1 MATEKKYK
9 ATIEIGGAIAS
20 SLKSSFAAVTGNTKA
35 LGASLSKL
43 TSQQRKL
50 EGFNSAQLRIGE
62 TQKKLMQAMK
72 AGDTSGVE
80 RLRKSLDTQRQSL
93 TKLGEELKKAKIDT
107 GNLSGEMERL
117 GRKADATRKVM
128 DSWSKIKPI
137 GDNFKTVA
145 TRTAGG
151 FVAVGAAAAA
161 ASAGVW
167 KLGTAFGNFADSAAE
182 GAATLG
188 TDANFLLSVRYAAS
202 QVGASAE
209 MADKALSEM
218 NIRLVDAGEDGNKT
232 GEALSELGLD
242 IGKLQKLDT
251 ASQFATISQ
260 AFSKYSGSVNKA
272 KIATDIFGKSGRKIP
287 NLLNLGKEGLQGYAQ
302 AAKDAGYL
310 LSDSDMLMGDAFD
323 EAMGQFNLALEGSRN
338 IIGRELLPIL
348 TELMTS
354 LGSFIREN
362 APNIKAVAQEFGGW
376 LKTNGPII
384 GGQIRDMAKSLVEM
398 GKAAWPF
405 IESIGG
411 VKAVLTGIATI
422 AFLPTIAAIGSLAAS
437 FITAVPAVIKLT
449 TGLWAMATAGWA
461 AIAPL
466 LPIIGTVAVV
476 AAGVVALGFAVKHVA
491 DNWDTWSW
499 ALNEAWTATKEFFA
513 FIGTGLSNFGA
524 ATKEFASSFYSVIV
538 GAFDGTN
545 KAAMDFLGFLGQGL
559 SNFGTAFGQFGT
571 TIYKGISG
579 AFGGALAATTGF
591 VASMGGA
598 IGGWVSTTTMA
609 ISDFG
614 GSIYASI
621 AGSFS
626 GAWTATTGFIA
637 NMGSAIG
644 GWVSSTMASISGLGA
659 SIYDSI
665 AGAFDRLTGKI
676 SQWFGWVKEKFAS
689 LGSSIAGVFTGG
701 EAPAPVDGARAA
713 GGPVSAGKNYLVGE
727 RGPEIF
733 SPSSSGSIIPNHRT
747 GGSVSND
754 NRTITINITASPGM
768 NERTLADL
776 VLARLD
782 GRQAALAGGA
792 LYD

>member
-9 ATIEIGGAIAS
+9 ATIEIGGAVAG
-20 SLKSSFAAVTGNTKA
+20 SLKSSFAAVTGNTKI
-35 LGASLSKL
+35 LGSALSKL
-43 TSQQRKL
+43 TSQQKKL
-50 EGFNSAQLRIGE
+50 ESFNSSQLRIGE
-62 TQKKLMQAMK
+62 TQKKLVQAMK

-93 TKLGEELKKAKIDT
+93 AKLGEELKKAKINT

-117 GRKADATRKVM
+117 GRKADATKKVM
-128 DSWSKIKPI
+128 DSWGKIKPI
-137 GDNFKTVA
+137 GDNFQTVLK
-145 TRTAGG
+145 RTAGG
-151 FVAVGAAAAA
+151 FVAIGAAAAA

-242 IGKLQKLDT
+242 IGKLQKMDT

-260 AFSKYSGSVNKA
+260 AFSKYTGSVNKA

-323 EAMGQFNLALEGSRN
+323 EAMGQFNLALQGSQN
-338 IIGRELLPIL
+338 IIGRELLPVL

-362 APNIKAVAQEFGGW
+362 APNIKAMAQEFGGW

-384 GGQIRDMAKSLVEM
+384 GGQIRDMSKSLVEM

-405 IESIGG
+405 IESVGG
-411 VKAVLTGIATI
+411 VKAVLVGIA
-422 AFLPTIAAIGSLAAS
+422 AVALAPAIAAVVSLGAS
-437 FITAVPAVIKLT
+437 IVMALPAVVSLT
-449 TGLWAMATAGWA
+449 TGLWGMAAAAAGGSA
-461 AIAPL
+461 AL

-476 AAGVVALGFAVKHVA
+476 AAGVVALGFAVKHVS
-491 DNWDTWSW
+491 DNWDTYAW
-499 ALNEAWTATKEFFA
+499 ALNEAWTAT
-513 FIGTGLSNFGA
+513 
-524 ATKEFASSFYSVIV
+524 
-538 GAFDGTN
+538 
-545 KAAMDFLGFLGQGL
+545 
-559 SNFGTAFGQFGT
+559 
-571 TIYKGISG
+571 
-579 AFGGALAATTGF
+579 TGF
-591 VASMGGA
+591 ISNMGSA
-598 IGGWVSTTTMA
+598 IGEWVNNTTMA
-609 ISDFG
+609 ISD
-614 GSIYASI
+614 
-621 AGSFS
+621 
-626 GAWTATTGFIA
+626 
-637 NMGSAIG
+637 MG
-644 GWVSSTMASISGLGA
+644 T

-665 AGAFDRLTGKI
+665 PGALDRLTGKI
-676 SQWFGWVKEKFAS
+676 GAWFSWVREKFVG
-689 LGSSIAGVFTGG
+689 LGSSIKGVFTGG
-701 EAPAPVDGARAA
+701 DSPAPIDGARAS

-733 SPSSSGSIIPNHRT
+733 SPSSSGSIIPNHRA

>member
-9 ATIEIGGAIAS
+9 ATIEIGGAVAG
-20 SLKSSFAAVTGNTKA
+20 SLKSSFAAVTGNTKI
-35 LGASLSKL
+35 LGASMSKL
-43 TSQQRKL
+43 RTRMK
-50 EGFNSAQLRIGE
+50 EVGA
-62 TQKKLMQAMK
+62 AMK
-72 AGDTSGVE
+72 ESGADTV
-80 RLRKSLDTQRQSL
+80 T
-93 TKLGEELKKAKIDT
+93 LGKELAA
-107 GNLSGEMERL
+107 LQ
-117 GRKADATRKVM
+117 RKADATRKVM
-128 DSWSKIKPI
+128 DSWGKIKPI
-137 GDNFKTVA
+137 GDNFQTVLK
-145 TRTAGG
+145 RTAGG
-151 FVAVGAAAAA
+151 FVAIGAAAAA
-161 ASAGVW
+161 ASAAVW
-167 KLGTAFGNFADSAAE
+167 KLGTGFGNFADSAAE

-242 IGKLQKLDT
+242 IGKLQKMDT

-260 AFSKYSGSVNKA
+260 AFSKYTGSVNKA
-272 KIATDIFGKSGRKIP
+272 KIATDIFGKAGRKIP

-302 AAKDAGYL
+302 AAQDAGYL

-323 EAMGQFNLALEGSRN
+323 EAMGQFNLALQGSQN
-338 IIGRELLPIL
+338 IIGRELLPVL

-362 APNIKAVAQEFGGW
+362 APNIRAMAQEFGGW

-405 IESIGG
+405 IESVGG
-411 VKAVLTGIATI
+411 VKAVLVGIAAV
-422 AFLPTIAAIGSLAAS
+422 AFAPAIAAVVSLGAS
-437 FITAVPAVIKLT
+437 IVMALPAVVSLT
-449 TGLWAMATAGWA
+449 TGLWGMAAAAAGGSA
-461 AIAPL
+461 AL

-491 DNWDTWSW
+491 DNWDTYAW
-499 ALNEAWTATKEFFA
+499 ALN
-513 FIGTGLSNFGA
+513 
-524 ATKEFASSFYSVIV
+524 
-538 GAFDGTN
+538 
-545 KAAMDFLGFLGQGL
+545 Q
-559 SNFGTAFGQFGT
+559 
-571 TIYKGISG
+571 
-579 AFGGALAATTGF
+579 
-591 VASMGGA
+591 
-598 IGGWVSTTTMA
+598 
-609 ISDFG
+609 
-614 GSIYASI
+614 
-621 AGSFS
+621 
-626 GAWTATTGFIA
+626 AWTATTGFIS

-644 GWVSSTMASISGLGA
+644 EWVNNTTMAIADMGT

-676 SQWFGWVKEKFAS
+676 GAWFSWVREKFAN
-689 LGSSIAGVFTGG
+689 LGSSIKGVFTGG
-701 EAPAPVDGARAA
+701 DGPAPIDGARAS

-733 SPSSSGSIIPNHRT
+733 SPSSSGSIIPNHRA

>member
-9 ATIEIGGAIAS
+9 ATIEIGGAIAG

-93 TKLGEELKKAKIDT
+93 TKLGEELKKAKINT
-107 GNLSGEMERL
+107 GDLSGEMERL
-117 GRKADATRKVM
+117 GRKADATRKVI
-128 DSWSKIKPI
+128 DSWGKIKPI

-405 IESIGG
+405 IESVGG
-411 VKAVLTGIATI
+411 VKAMLTGIATI

-449 TGLWAMATAGWA
+449 TGLWGMAAGATGIIPAIGGAATALWAMATAGWA

-466 LPIIGTVAVV
+466 LPAIAIGAAIIGGLTLLAF
-476 AAGVVALGFAVKHVA
+476 GIKHVVE
-491 DNWDTWSW
+491 NWDSYSAKISEVWKLT
-499 ALNEAWTATKEFFA
+499 TDFA
-513 FIGTGLSNFGA
+513 A
-524 ATKEFASSFYSVIV
+524 K
-538 GAFDGTN
+538 
-545 KAAMDFLGFLGQGL
+545 
-559 SNFGTAFGQFGT
+559 
-571 TIYKGISG
+571 
-579 AFGGALAATTGF
+579 
-591 VASMGGA
+591 MGGA
-598 IGGWVSTTTMA
+598 IAAWVNDTNIA

-614 GSIYASI
+614 
-621 AGSFS
+621 
-626 GAWTATTGFIA
+626 T
-637 NMGSAIG
+637 
-644 GWVSSTMASISGLGA
+644 

-676 SQWFGWVKEKFAS
+676 GEWFGWVREKFAS
-689 LGSSIAGVFTGG
+689 LGSSIKGVFTGG
-701 EAPAPVDGARAA
+701 DAPAPIDGARAE

-747 GGSVSND
+747 GSVSND
-754 NRTITINITASPGM
+754 NRTINITVNASPGM

>member
-1 MATEKKYK
+1 MATEKKFK
-9 ATIEIGGAIAS
+9 ATIEIGGAIAG
-20 SLKSSFAAVTGNTKA
+20 SLKSSFAAVTGNTKV
-35 LGASLSKL
+35 LGSSLSGLK
-43 TSQQRKL
+43 SKMK
-50 EGFNSAQLRIGE
+50 EISA
-62 TQKKLMQAMK
+62 AMK
-72 AGDTSGVE
+72 VSGADTA
-80 RLRKSLDTQRQSL
+80 T
-93 TKLGEELKKAKIDT
+93 LGKELA
-107 GNLSGEMERL
+107 NLQ
-117 GRKADATRKVM
+117 RKADATRKVM
-128 DSWSKIKPI
+128 DSWAKIKPI
-137 GDNFKTVA
+137 GDNFQTTLK
-145 TRTAGG
+145 RTAGG

-405 IESIGG
+405 IESVGG
-411 VKAVLTGIATI
+411 VKAVLAGIAAV
-422 AFLPTIAAIGSLAAS
+422 AFAPAIAAVASLGVS
-437 FITAVPAVIKLT
+437 ILTAIPAVISLT
-449 TGLWAMATAGWA
+449 TGLWGMAAAAAGGSA
-461 AIAPL
+461 AL

-476 AAGVVALGFAVKHVA
+476 AAGVVALGFAIKHVA
-491 DNWDTWSW
+491 DNWDTWAW
-499 ALNEAWTATKEFFA
+499 ALNEAWTATTE
-513 FIGTGLSNFGA
+513 
-524 ATKEFASSFYSVIV
+524 
-538 GAFDGTN
+538 
-545 KAAMDFLGFLGQGL
+545 
-559 SNFGTAFGQFGT
+559 
-571 TIYKGISG
+571 
-579 AFGGALAATTGF
+579 
-591 VASMGGA
+591 
-598 IGGWVSTTTMA
+598 
-609 ISDFG
+609 
-614 GSIYASI
+614 
-621 AGSFS
+621 
-626 GAWTATTGFIA
+626 FIA

-644 GWVSSTMASISGLGA
+644 GWVSNTTMAISDLGV

-676 SQWFGWVKEKFAS
+676 GEWFGWVREKFAS
-689 LGSSIAGVFTGG
+689 LGSSIAAVFTGG
-701 EAPAPVDGARAA
+701 DAPAAVDGARAA

-747 GGSVSND
+747 GSVSND

>member
-1 MATEKKYK
+1 MATEKKFK
-9 ATIEIGGAIAS
+9 ATIEIGGAVAG
-20 SLKSSFAAVTGNTKA
+20 SLKSSFAAVTGNTKI

-43 TSQQRKL
+43 SSQQKKL
-50 EGFNSAQLRIGE
+50 KSFNSAQLRIGE

-93 TKLGEELKKAKIDT
+93 AKLGEELKKAKINTND
-107 GNLSGEMERL
+107 LSGEMERL

-128 DSWSKIKPI
+128 DSWGKIKPI
-137 GDNFKTVA
+137 GDNFQTVLK
-145 TRTAGG
+145 RTAGG
-151 FVAVGAAAAA
+151 FVAIGAAAAA

-167 KLGTAFGNFADSAAE
+167 KMGTAFGNFADSAAE

-209 MADKALSEM
+209 MADKALSEL
-218 NIRLVDAGEDGNKT
+218 NIRMVEAGEDGNKT
-232 GEALSELGLD
+232 GEALSELGLN
-242 IGKLQKLDT
+242 IGKLQKMDT

-260 AFSKYSGSVNKA
+260 AFSKYTGSVNKA
-272 KIATDIFGKSGRKIP
+272 KIATDIFGKAGRKIP

-302 AAKDAGYL
+302 AAQDAGYL

-323 EAMGQFNLALEGSRN
+323 EAMGQFNLALQGSQN
-338 IIGRELLPIL
+338 IIGRELLPVL

-384 GGQIRDMAKSLVEM
+384 GTQIRDMAKSLVEM

-405 IESIGG
+405 IESVGG
-411 VKAVLTGIATI
+411 VKAVLIGIGTI
-422 AFLPTIAAIGSLAAS
+422 AFAPAIAAVASLGAS

-449 TGLWAMATAGWA
+449 TGLWGMAAGATGIIPAIGGAATALWGMATAGWA

-466 LPIIGTVAVV
+466 LPALAIGAAIIGGLTLL
-476 AAGVVALGFAVKHVA
+476 ALGIKNVVE
-491 DNWDTWSW
+491 NWDS
-499 ALNEAWTATKEFFA
+499 
-513 FIGTGLSNFGA
+513 
-524 ATKEFASSFYSVIV
+524 YSAKLYEVWDV
-538 GAFDGTN
+538 A
-545 KAAMDFLGFLGQGL
+545 KA
-559 SNFGTAFGQFGT
+559 
-571 TIYKGISG
+571 
-579 AFGGALAATTGF
+579 
-591 VASMGGA
+591 
-598 IGGWVSTTTMA
+598 
-609 ISDFG
+609 
-614 GSIYASI
+614 
-621 AGSFS
+621 FS
-626 GAWTATTGFIA
+626 GG
-637 NMGSAIG
+637 
-644 GWVSSTMASISGLGA
+644 
-659 SIYDSI
+659 IYDSI
-665 AGAFDRLTGKI
+665 SGAFDRLTGKI
-676 SQWFGWVKEKFAS
+676 GAWFGWVREKFVG
-689 LGSSIAGVFTGG
+689 LGSSIKGVFTGG
-701 EAPAPVDGARAA
+701 DSPAPIDGARAA

-733 SPSSSGSIIPNHRT
+733 SPSSSGSIIPNHRA

-782 GRQAALAGGA
+782 GRQAAIAGGA

>member
-20 SLKSSFAAVTGNTKA
+20 SLKSSFAAVTGNTKV
-35 LGASLSKL
+35 LGSSLSGLK
-43 TSQQRKL
+43 SKMK
-50 EGFNSAQLRIGE
+50 EISA
-62 TQKKLMQAMK
+62 AMK
-72 AGDTSGVE
+72 VSGADTA
-80 RLRKSLDTQRQSL
+80 T
-93 TKLGEELKKAKIDT
+93 LGKELA
-107 GNLSGEMERL
+107 NLQ
-117 GRKADATRKVM
+117 RKADATRKVM
-128 DSWSKIKPI
+128 DSWAKIKPI
-137 GDNFKTVA
+137 GDNFQTTLK
-145 TRTAGG
+145 RTAGG

-362 APNIKAVAQEFGGW
+362 APNIKAMAQEFGGW

-405 IESIGG
+405 IESVGG
-411 VKAVLTGIATI
+411 VKAILAGIAAV
-422 AFLPTIAAIGSLAAS
+422 AFAPAIAAVASLGVS
-437 FITAVPAVIKLT
+437 ILTAIPAVISLS
-449 TGLWAMATAGWA
+449 TGLWGMAAAAAGGSA
-461 AIAPL
+461 AL

-476 AAGVVALGFAVKHVA
+476 AAGVVALGFAIKHVA
-491 DNWDTWSW
+491 DNWDTWAW
-499 ALNEAWTATKEFFA
+499 ALNEAWTAT
-513 FIGTGLSNFGA
+513 
-524 ATKEFASSFYSVIV
+524 TKFV
-538 GAFDGTN
+538 G
-545 KAAMDFLGFLGQGL
+545 
-559 SNFGTAFGQFGT
+559 
-571 TIYKGISG
+571 
-579 AFGGALAATTGF
+579 
-591 VASMGGA
+591 
-598 IGGWVSTTTMA
+598 
-609 ISDFG
+609 
-614 GSIYASI
+614 
-621 AGSFS
+621 
-626 GAWTATTGFIA
+626 

-644 GWVSSTMASISGLGA
+644 GWVSNTTMAISDLGV

-676 SQWFGWVKEKFAS
+676 GEWFGWVREKFAS

-701 EAPAPVDGARAA
+701 DAPAPVDGARAA

>member
-1 MATEKKYK
+1 MATEKKFK
-9 ATIEIGGAIAS
+9 ATIEIGGAVAG
-20 SLKSSFAAVTGNTKA
+20 SLKSSFAAVTGNTKV
-35 LGASLSKL
+35 LGASMSKL
-43 TSQQRKL
+43 KTRMK
-50 EGFNSAQLRIGE
+50 EVGA
-62 TQKKLMQAMK
+62 AMK
-72 AGDTSGVE
+72 ESGADTV
-80 RLRKSLDTQRQSL
+80 T
-93 TKLGEELKKAKIDT
+93 LGKELAA
-107 GNLSGEMERL
+107 LQ
-117 GRKADATRKVM
+117 RKADATRKVM
-128 DSWSKIKPI
+128 DSWGKIKPI
-137 GDNFKTVA
+137 GDNFQTVLK
-145 TRTAGG
+145 RTAGG
-151 FVAVGAAAAA
+151 FVAIGAAAAG
-161 ASAGVW
+161 ASAAVW

-232 GEALSELGLD
+232 GEALSELGLN
-242 IGKLQKLDT
+242 IGKLQKMDT

-260 AFSKYSGSVNKA
+260 AFSKYTGSVNKA
-272 KIATDIFGKSGRKIP
+272 KIATDIFGKAGRKIP

-302 AAKDAGYL
+302 AAQDAGYL

-323 EAMGQFNLALEGSRN
+323 EAMGQFNLALQGSQN
-338 IIGRELLPIL
+338 IIGRELLPVL

-384 GGQIRDMAKSLVEM
+384 GTQIRDMAKSLVEM

-405 IESIGG
+405 IESVGG
-411 VKAVLTGIATI
+411 VKAILTGIATI
-422 AFLPTIAAIGSLAAS
+422 AFLPTIAAVASLGAS

-449 TGLWAMATAGWA
+449 TGLWGMAAGATGIIPAIGGAATALWGMATAGWA

-466 LPIIGTVAVV
+466 LPAIAIGAAIIGGLTLL
-476 AAGVVALGFAVKHVA
+476 ALGIKNVVE
-491 DNWDTWSW
+491 NWDSYSAKLYEVWDI
-499 ALNEAWTATKEFFA
+499 TK
-513 FIGTGLSNFGA
+513 
-524 ATKEFASSFYSVIV
+524 V
-538 GAFDGTN
+538 
-545 KAAMDFLGFLGQGL
+545 
-559 SNFGTAFGQFGT
+559 
-571 TIYKGISG
+571 
-579 AFGGALAATTGF
+579 
-591 VASMGGA
+591 
-598 IGGWVSTTTMA
+598 
-609 ISDFG
+609 
-614 GSIYASI
+614 
-621 AGSFS
+621 FS
-626 GAWTATTGFIA
+626 GG
-637 NMGSAIG
+637 
-644 GWVSSTMASISGLGA
+644 
-659 SIYDSI
+659 IYDSI

-676 SQWFGWVKEKFAS
+676 GAWFGWVREKFVG
-689 LGSSIAGVFTGG
+689 LGSSIKGVFTGG
-701 EAPAPVDGARAA
+701 DAPAPIDGARAS
-713 GGPVSAGKNYLVGE
+713 GGPVSAGKRYLVGE

-733 SPSSSGSIIPNHRT
+733 SPSSSGSIIPNHRA

>member
-1 MATEKKYK
+1 MATEKKFK

-20 SLKSSFAAVTGNTKA
+20 SLKSSFAAVTGNTKI

-62 TQKKLMQAMK
+62 TQKKLAQAMK

-93 TKLGEELKKAKIDT
+93 TKLGEELKKAKINT

-128 DSWSKIKPI
+128 DSWGKISPI
-137 GDNFKTVA
+137 GDKLGTTMRRA
-145 TRTAGG
+145 AGG

-272 KIATDIFGKSGRKIP
+272 KIATDIFGKAGRKIP

-405 IESIGG
+405 IESVGG
-411 VKAVLTGIATI
+411 VKAVMVGIAAV
-422 AFLPTIAAIGSLAAS
+422 AFAPAIAAVVSLGGSIVMAL
-437 FITAVPAVIKLT
+437 PAVISLT
-449 TGLWAMATAGWA
+449 TGLWGMAAAAAGGSA
-461 AIAPL
+461 AL

-476 AAGVVALGFAVKHVA
+476 AAGVVALGFAIKHVA
-491 DNWDTWSW
+491 DNWDTWAW
-499 ALNEAWTATKEFFA
+499 ALNEAWTATTE
-513 FIGTGLSNFGA
+513 
-524 ATKEFASSFYSVIV
+524 
-538 GAFDGTN
+538 
-545 KAAMDFLGFLGQGL
+545 
-559 SNFGTAFGQFGT
+559 
-571 TIYKGISG
+571 
-579 AFGGALAATTGF
+579 
-591 VASMGGA
+591 
-598 IGGWVSTTTMA
+598 
-609 ISDFG
+609 
-614 GSIYASI
+614 
-621 AGSFS
+621 
-626 GAWTATTGFIA
+626 FIA

-644 GWVSSTMASISGLGA
+644 GWVSNTTMAISDLGV

-676 SQWFGWVKEKFAS
+676 SEWFGWVREKFAN

-701 EAPAPVDGARAA
+701 EAPTPVDGARAT

-747 GGSVSND
+747 GSVSND

>member
-1 MATEKKYK
+1 MATEKKFK
-9 ATIEIGGAIAS
+9 ATIEIGGAIAG
-20 SLKSSFAAVTGNTKA
+20 SLKSSFAAVTGNTKI

-43 TSQQRKL
+43 SSQQKKL
-50 EGFNSAQLRIGE
+50 ESFNSAQIRIGE

-93 TKLGEELKKAKIDT
+93 TKLGEELKKAKINT
-107 GNLSGEMERL
+107 SNLSGEMERL

-128 DSWSKIKPI
+128 HSWGKISPI
-137 GDNFKTVA
+137 GDKLGTTMRRA
-145 TRTAGG
+145 AGG
-151 FVAVGAAAAA
+151 FVAVGVAATA

-167 KLGTAFGNFADSAAE
+167 KLGSAFGDFSDSAAE
-182 GAATLG
+182 AADTLG
-188 TDANFLLSVRYAAS
+188 VDTNFLLSVKYAAAD
-202 QVGASAE
+202 VGVAVE
-209 MADKALSEM
+209 MVDKMISEM
-218 NIRLVDAGEDGNKT
+218 NIRMVDAGEEGNKT
-232 GEALSELGLD
+232 GEALRELGLN
-242 IGKLQKLDT
+242 IGKLQKMDT
-251 ASQFATISQ
+251 AAQFATISE
-260 AFSKYSGSVNKA
+260 AFKNYSGSVNKA
-272 KIATDIFGKSGRKIP
+272 KLATDAFGKAGRKAP
-287 NLLNLGKEGLQGYAQ
+287 NLLALGKDGLNEYAK
-302 AAKDAGYL
+302 AAQEAGYL
-310 LSDSDMLMGDAFD
+310 LSEADERIGDEF
-323 EAMGQFNLALEGSRN
+323 GKQFLNLNKTLEGARN
-338 IIGRELLPIL
+338 IIGREILPVLTDLLV
-348 TELMTS
+348 S

-362 APNIKAVAQEFGGW
+362 APNIKAMAQEFGGW

-405 IESIGG
+405 IESVGG
-411 VKAVLTGIATI
+411 VKAVLIGIAGV

-449 TGLWAMATAGWA
+449 TGLWGMAAGATGIIPAIGGAATALWAMATAGWA

-466 LPIIGTVAVV
+466 LPAIAIGAAIIGGLTLLAF
-476 AAGVVALGFAVKHVA
+476 GIKHVVE
-491 DNWDTWSW
+491 NWDQYSAKISEVWKLT
-499 ALNEAWTATKEFFA
+499 TDFA
-513 FIGTGLSNFGA
+513 A
-524 ATKEFASSFYSVIV
+524 K
-538 GAFDGTN
+538 
-545 KAAMDFLGFLGQGL
+545 
-559 SNFGTAFGQFGT
+559 
-571 TIYKGISG
+571 
-579 AFGGALAATTGF
+579 
-591 VASMGGA
+591 MGGA
-598 IGGWVSTTTMA
+598 IAAWVNDTNIA

-614 GSIYASI
+614 
-621 AGSFS
+621 
-626 GAWTATTGFIA
+626 
-637 NMGSAIG
+637 
-644 GWVSSTMASISGLGA
+644 V

-665 AGAFDRLTGKI
+665 ANAFDRLTGKI
-676 SQWFGWVKEKFAS
+676 SQWFGWVREKFAS

-701 EAPAPVDGARAA
+701 DAPAPVDGARAA

>member
-1 MATEKKYK
+1 MATEKKFK
-9 ATIEIGGAIAS
+9 ATIEIGGAVAS
-20 SLKSSFAAVTGNTKA
+20 SLKSSFAAVTGNTKI

-43 TSQQRKL
+43 SSQQKKL
-50 EGFNSAQLRIGE
+50 ESFNSAQLRIGE
-62 TQKKLMQAMK
+62 TQKKLTQAMK

-93 TKLGEELKKAKIDT
+93 TKLGEELKKAKINT

-128 DSWSKIKPI
+128 DSWGKISPI
-137 GDNFKTVA
+137 GDKLGTTMRRA
-145 TRTAGG
+145 AGG

-323 EAMGQFNLALEGSRN
+323 EAMGQFNLSLEGSRN
-338 IIGRELLPIL
+338 IIGRELLPVL
-348 TELMTS
+348 TDLMTS
-354 LGSFIREN
+354 LGSFLREN
-362 APNIKAVAQEFGGW
+362 APNIKAMAQEFGSW
-376 LKTNGPII
+376 IKTNGPII

-405 IESIGG
+405 IESVGG
-411 VKAVLTGIATI
+411 VKAVLAGIATI
-422 AFLPTIAAIGSLAAS
+422 AFLPTIAAVGSLGVS
-437 FITAVPAVIKLT
+437 IITAIPAVISLT
-449 TGLWAMATAGWA
+449 RGLWGMATGATGIIPAIVGASTALWGMAVAGWA

-466 LPIIGTVAVV
+466 LPAIAIGAAIIGGLTLL
-476 AAGVVALGFAVKHVA
+476 ALGIKHVVE
-491 DNWDTWSW
+491 NWDQ
-499 ALNEAWTATKEFFA
+499 
-513 FIGTGLSNFGA
+513 
-524 ATKEFASSFYSVIV
+524 YS
-538 GAFDGTN
+538 A
-545 KAAMDFLGFLGQGL
+545 K
-559 SNFGTAFGQFGT
+559 
-571 TIYKGISG
+571 ISEVWK
-579 AFGGALAATTGF
+579 LTTGF
-591 VASMGGA
+591 V
-598 IGGWVSTTTMA
+598 
-609 ISDFG
+609 SD
-614 GSIYASI
+614 
-621 AGSFS
+621 
-626 GAWTATTGFIA
+626 
-637 NMGSAIG
+637 MGSAIG
-644 GWVSSTMASISGLGA
+644 AWVSSTMDSISGLGT

-676 SQWFGWVKEKFAS
+676 GEWFGWVRAKFAN
-689 LGSSIAGVFTGG
+689 LGSSIKGVFTGG
-701 EAPAPVDGARAA
+701 ESPATDPAPVDGARAA

>member
-1 MATEKKYK
+1 MATEKKFK
-9 ATIEIGGAIAS
+9 ATIEIGGAVAG
-20 SLKSSFAAVTGNTKA
+20 SLKSSFAAVTGNTKI
-35 LGASLSKL
+35 LGSALSKL
-43 TSQQRKL
+43 TSQQKKL
-50 EGFNSAQLRIGE
+50 ESFNSAQLRIGE

-93 TKLGEELKKAKIDT
+93 TKLGEELKKAKINTND
-107 GNLSGEMERL
+107 LSGEMERL
-117 GRKADATRKVM
+117 GRKADATKKVI
-128 DSWSKIKPI
+128 DSWGKIKPI
-137 GDNFKTVA
+137 GDNFQTVLK
-145 TRTAGG
+145 RTAGG
-151 FVAVGAAAAA
+151 FVAIGAAAAA
-161 ASAGVW
+161 ASAAVW
-167 KLGTAFGNFADSAAE
+167 KLGTGFGNFADSAAE

-242 IGKLQKLDT
+242 IGKLQKMDT

-260 AFSKYSGSVNKA
+260 AFSKYTGSVNKA

-302 AAKDAGYL
+302 AAQDAGYL

-323 EAMGQFNLALEGSRN
+323 EAMGQFNLALQGSQN
-338 IIGRELLPIL
+338 IIGRELLPVL

-384 GGQIRDMAKSLVEM
+384 GTQIRDMAKSLVEM

-405 IESIGG
+405 IESVGG
-411 VKAVLTGIATI
+411 VKAILTGIATI
-422 AFLPTIAAIGSLAAS
+422 AFLPTIAAVASLGAS

-449 TGLWAMATAGWA
+449 TGLWGMAAGATGIIPAIGGAATALWGMATAGWA

-466 LPIIGTVAVV
+466 LPAIAIGAAIIGGLTLL
-476 AAGVVALGFAVKHVA
+476 ALGIKNVVE
-491 DNWDTWSW
+491 NWDSYSAKLYEVWDI
-499 ALNEAWTATKEFFA
+499 TK
-513 FIGTGLSNFGA
+513 
-524 ATKEFASSFYSVIV
+524 V
-538 GAFDGTN
+538 
-545 KAAMDFLGFLGQGL
+545 
-559 SNFGTAFGQFGT
+559 
-571 TIYKGISG
+571 
-579 AFGGALAATTGF
+579 
-591 VASMGGA
+591 
-598 IGGWVSTTTMA
+598 
-609 ISDFG
+609 
-614 GSIYASI
+614 
-621 AGSFS
+621 FS
-626 GAWTATTGFIA
+626 GG
-637 NMGSAIG
+637 
-644 GWVSSTMASISGLGA
+644 
-659 SIYDSI
+659 IYDSI

-676 SQWFGWVKEKFAS
+676 GAWFGWVREKFVG
-689 LGSSIAGVFTGG
+689 LGSSIKGVFTGG
-701 EAPAPVDGARAA
+701 DSPAPIDGARAS

-733 SPSSSGSIIPNHRT
+733 SPSSSGSIIPNHRA

>member
-9 ATIEIGGAIAS
+9 ATIEIGGAVAG
-20 SLKSSFAAVTGNTKA
+20 SLKSSFAAVTGNTKI
-35 LGASLSKL
+35 LGSALSKL
-43 TSQQRKL
+43 SSQQKKL
-50 EGFNSAQLRIGE
+50 ESFNSAQLRIGE

-93 TKLGEELKKAKIDT
+93 TKLGEELKKAKINTND
-107 GNLSGEMERL
+107 LSGEMERL

-128 DSWSKIKPI
+128 DSWGKIKPI
-137 GDNFKTVA
+137 GDNFQTVLK
-145 TRTAGG
+145 RTAGG
-151 FVAVGAAAAA
+151 FVAIGAAAAA

-242 IGKLQKLDT
+242 IGKLQKMDT

-260 AFSKYSGSVNKA
+260 AFSKYTGSVNKA

-310 LSDSDMLMGDAFD
+310 LSDSDMAMGDAFD
-323 EAMGQFNLALEGSRN
+323 EAMGQFNLALQGSQN
-338 IIGRELLPIL
+338 IIGRELLPVL

-362 APNIKAVAQEFGGW
+362 APNIKAMAQEFGGW

-384 GGQIRDMAKSLVEM
+384 GTQIRDMAKSLVEM

-405 IESIGG
+405 IESVGG
-411 VKAVLTGIATI
+411 VKAVLAGIAAVAFAPAI
-422 AFLPTIAAIGSLAAS
+422 ASVVSLGAS
-437 FITAVPAVIKLT
+437 IVMALPAVISLT
-449 TGLWAMATAGWA
+449 TGLWGMAAAAAGGSA
-461 AIAPL
+461 AL

-491 DNWDTWSW
+491 DNWDTYAW
-499 ALNEAWTATKEFFA
+499 ALN
-513 FIGTGLSNFGA
+513 
-524 ATKEFASSFYSVIV
+524 
-538 GAFDGTN
+538 
-545 KAAMDFLGFLGQGL
+545 Q
-559 SNFGTAFGQFGT
+559 
-571 TIYKGISG
+571 
-579 AFGGALAATTGF
+579 
-591 VASMGGA
+591 
-598 IGGWVSTTTMA
+598 
-609 ISDFG
+609 
-614 GSIYASI
+614 
-621 AGSFS
+621 
-626 GAWTATTGFIA
+626 AWTATTGFIS

-644 GWVSSTMASISGLGA
+644 EWVNNTTMAIADMGT

-676 SQWFGWVKEKFAS
+676 GAWFSWVREKFAN
-689 LGSSIAGVFTGG
+689 LGSSIKGVFTGG
-701 EAPAPVDGARAA
+701 ESPAPIDGARAS

-733 SPSSSGSIIPNHRT
+733 SPSSSGSIIPNHRA

-754 NRTITINITASPGM
+754 NRTITININASPGM

>member
-9 ATIEIGGAIAS
+9 ATIEIGGAVAG
-20 SLKSSFAAVTGNTKA
+20 SLKSSFAAVTGNTKI
-35 LGASLSKL
+35 LGASMSKL
-43 TSQQRKL
+43 RTRMK
-50 EGFNSAQLRIGE
+50 EVGA
-62 TQKKLMQAMK
+62 AMK
-72 AGDTSGVE
+72 ESGADTV
-80 RLRKSLDTQRQSL
+80 T
-93 TKLGEELKKAKIDT
+93 LGKELAA
-107 GNLSGEMERL
+107 LQ
-117 GRKADATRKVM
+117 RKADATRKVM
-128 DSWSKIKPI
+128 DSWGKIKPI
-137 GDNFKTVA
+137 GDNFQTVLK
-145 TRTAGG
+145 RTAGG
-151 FVAVGAAAAA
+151 FVAIGAAAAA

-218 NIRLVDAGEDGNKT
+218 NIRMVEAGEDGNKT
-232 GEALSELGLD
+232 GEALSELGLN
-242 IGKLQKLDT
+242 IGKLQKMDT

-260 AFSKYSGSVNKA
+260 AFSKYTGSVNKA
-272 KIATDIFGKSGRKIP
+272 KIATDIFGKAGRKIP

-302 AAKDAGYL
+302 AAQDAGYL

-323 EAMGQFNLALEGSRN
+323 EAMGQFNLALQGSQN
-338 IIGRELLPIL
+338 IIGRELLPVL

-362 APNIKAVAQEFGGW
+362 APNIKAMAQEFGGW

-384 GGQIRDMAKSLVEM
+384 GTQIRDMAKSLVEM

-405 IESIGG
+405 IESVGG
-411 VKAVLTGIATI
+411 VKAVLVGIAAVAFAPAI
-422 AFLPTIAAIGSLAAS
+422 ASVVSLGAS
-437 FITAVPAVIKLT
+437 IVMALPAVVSLT
-449 TGLWAMATAGWA
+449 TGLWGMAAAAAGGSA
-461 AIAPL
+461 AL
-466 LPIIGTVAVV
+466 LPIVGTVAVV

-491 DNWDTWSW
+491 DNWDTYAW
-499 ALNEAWTATKEFFA
+499 ALNEAWTAT
-513 FIGTGLSNFGA
+513 
-524 ATKEFASSFYSVIV
+524 
-538 GAFDGTN
+538 
-545 KAAMDFLGFLGQGL
+545 
-559 SNFGTAFGQFGT
+559 
-571 TIYKGISG
+571 
-579 AFGGALAATTGF
+579 
-591 VASMGGA
+591 
-598 IGGWVSTTTMA
+598 
-609 ISDFG
+609 
-614 GSIYASI
+614 
-621 AGSFS
+621 
-626 GAWTATTGFIA
+626 TGFIS

-644 GWVSSTMASISGLGA
+644 EWVNNTTMAIADMGT

-676 SQWFGWVKEKFAS
+676 GAWFSWVRDKFAS
-689 LGSSIAGVFTGG
+689 LGSSIKGVFTGG
-701 EAPAPVDGARAA
+701 DSPAPINGARAS

-733 SPSSSGSIIPNHRT
+733 SPSSSGSIIPNHRA

-754 NRTITINITASPGM
+754 NRTINITINASPGM

>member
-1 MATEKKYK
+1 MATEKKFK
-9 ATIEIGGAIAS
+9 ATIEIGGAVAG
-20 SLKSSFAAVTGNTKA
+20 SLKSSFAAVTGNTKI
-35 LGASLSKL
+35 LGASMSKL
-43 TSQQRKL
+43 RSRMK
-50 EGFNSAQLRIGE
+50 EVGA
-62 TQKKLMQAMK
+62 AMK
-72 AGDTSGVE
+72 ESGADTV
-80 RLRKSLDTQRQSL
+80 T
-93 TKLGEELKKAKIDT
+93 LGKELAV
-107 GNLSGEMERL
+107 LQ
-117 GRKADATRKVM
+117 RKADATRKVM
-128 DSWSKIKPI
+128 DSWGKIKPI
-137 GDNFKTVA
+137 GDNFQTVLK
-145 TRTAGG
+145 RTAGG
-151 FVAVGAAAAA
+151 FVAIGAAAAA

-242 IGKLQKLDT
+242 IGKLQKMDT

-260 AFSKYSGSVNKA
+260 AFSKYTGSVNKA
-272 KIATDIFGKSGRKIP
+272 KIATDIFGKAGRKIP

-302 AAKDAGYL
+302 AAQDAGYL

-323 EAMGQFNLALEGSRN
+323 EAMGQFNLALQGSQN
-338 IIGRELLPIL
+338 IIGRELLPVL

-362 APNIKAVAQEFGGW
+362 APNIKAMAQEFGGW
-376 LKTNGPII
+376 IKTNGPII
-384 GGQIRDMAKSLVEM
+384 GTQIRDMAKSLVEM

-405 IESIGG
+405 IESVGG
-411 VKAVLTGIATI
+411 VKAILTGIATI
-422 AFLPTIAAIGSLAAS
+422 AFLPTIAAVASLGAS

-449 TGLWAMATAGWA
+449 TGLWGMAAGATGIIPAIGGAATALWGMATAGWA

-466 LPIIGTVAVV
+466 LPAIAIGAAIIGGLTLL
-476 AAGVVALGFAVKHVA
+476 ALGIKNVVE
-491 DNWDTWSW
+491 NWDQYSAKISEVWKLT
-499 ALNEAWTATKEFFA
+499 TDFATK
-513 FIGTGLSNFGA
+513 
-524 ATKEFASSFYSVIV
+524 
-538 GAFDGTN
+538 
-545 KAAMDFLGFLGQGL
+545 
-559 SNFGTAFGQFGT
+559 
-571 TIYKGISG
+571 
-579 AFGGALAATTGF
+579 
-591 VASMGGA
+591 MGGA
-598 IGGWVSTTTMA
+598 IAAWVNDTNIA
-609 ISDFG
+609 ISNFG
-614 GSIYASI
+614 G
-621 AGSFS
+621 
-626 GAWTATTGFIA
+626 
-637 NMGSAIG
+637 
-644 GWVSSTMASISGLGA
+644 

-676 SQWFGWVKEKFAS
+676 GAWFSWVREKFAN
-689 LGSSIAGVFTGG
+689 LGSSIKGVFTGG
-701 EAPAPVDGARAA
+701 DGPAPIDGARAS

-733 SPSSSGSIIPNHRT
+733 SPSSSGSIIPNHRA

-754 NRTITINITASPGM
+754 NRTITININASPGM

>member
-1 MATEKKYK
+1 MATEKKFK
-9 ATIEIGGAIAS
+9 ATIEIGGAVAG
-20 SLKSSFAAVTGNTKA
+20 SLKSSFAAVTGNTKI

-43 TSQQRKL
+43 SSQQKKL
-50 EGFNSAQLRIGE
+50 ESFNSAQLRIGE

-93 TKLGEELKKAKIDT
+93 AKLGEELKKAKINTND
-107 GNLSGEMERL
+107 LSGEMERL

-128 DSWSKIKPI
+128 DSWGKIKPI
-137 GDNFKTVA
+137 GDNFQTVLK
-145 TRTAGG
+145 RTAGG
-151 FVAVGAAAAA
+151 FVAIGAAAAG
-161 ASAGVW
+161 ASAAVW
-167 KLGTAFGNFADSAAE
+167 KLGTGFGNFADSAAE

-242 IGKLQKLDT
+242 IGKLQKMDT

-260 AFSKYSGSVNKA
+260 AFSKYTGSVNKA

-302 AAKDAGYL
+302 AAQDAGYL

-323 EAMGQFNLALEGSRN
+323 EAMGQFNLALQGSQN
-338 IIGRELLPIL
+338 IIGRELLPVL

-362 APNIKAVAQEFGGW
+362 APNIKAMAQEFGGW

-384 GGQIRDMAKSLVEM
+384 GTQIRDMAKSLVEM

-405 IESIGG
+405 IESVGG
-411 VKAVLTGIATI
+411 VKAVLTGIGTI
-422 AFLPTIAAIGSLAAS
+422 AFLPTIAAVASLGVS
-437 FITAVPAVIKLT
+437 FIKAVPAIATLT
-449 TGLWAMATAGWA
+449 KGLWALAKAATTTMIPAIGGAATALWGMATAGWA

-466 LPIIGTVAVV
+466 LPAIGIGVAIV
-476 AAGVVALGFAVKHVA
+476 AGLTLLAFTIKHVVK
-491 DNWDTWSW
+491 NWDY
-499 ALNEAWTATKEFFA
+499 
-513 FIGTGLSNFGA
+513 
-524 ATKEFASSFYSVIV
+524 YSAKLYEVWDV
-538 GAFDGTN
+538 A
-545 KAAMDFLGFLGQGL
+545 KA
-559 SNFGTAFGQFGT
+559 
-571 TIYKGISG
+571 
-579 AFGGALAATTGF
+579 
-591 VASMGGA
+591 
-598 IGGWVSTTTMA
+598 
-609 ISDFG
+609 
-614 GSIYASI
+614 
-621 AGSFS
+621 FS
-626 GAWTATTGFIA
+626 GG
-637 NMGSAIG
+637 
-644 GWVSSTMASISGLGA
+644 
-659 SIYDSI
+659 IYDSI

-676 SQWFGWVKEKFAS
+676 GAWFSWVREKFVG
-689 LGSSIAGVFTGG
+689 LGSSIKGVFTGG
-701 EAPAPVDGARAA
+701 DGPAPIDGARAS
-713 GGPVSAGKNYLVGE
+713 GGPVSAGKSYLVGE